1 MALGAGRLLLGAL
14 RELLVTPSFILR
26 KHKSEIVE
34 HDAWRK
40 LEESEIRANLDLGRE
55 IVASPFLATAISLI
69 LDFSAGRLSGIRTVT
84 LLAGAAVG
92 DSALRFLGAGI
103 TSSSSFS
110 SSSLEGGTGVRM
122 VIMRSSSDKESSWNA
137 D

>member
-1 MALGAGRLLLGAL
+1 M
-14 RELLVTPSFILR
+14 
-26 KHKSEIVE
+26 K
-34 HDAWRK
+34 
-40 LEESEIRANLDLGRE
+40 ESEICTDLALGRE
-55 IVASPFLATAISLI
+55 IVAPPFLVAAISLI
-69 LDFSAGRLSGIRTVT
+69 LDFSAGLLSGVRTVT

-122 VIMRSSSDKESSWNA
+122 VIMRSSSDKESS
-137 D
+137 